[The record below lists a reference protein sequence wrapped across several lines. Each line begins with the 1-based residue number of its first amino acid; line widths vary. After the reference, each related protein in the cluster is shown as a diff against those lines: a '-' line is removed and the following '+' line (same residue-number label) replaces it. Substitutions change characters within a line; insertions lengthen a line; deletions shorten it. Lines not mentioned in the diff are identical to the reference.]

1 MKAESLVFAVAGTVF
16 GLIAG
21 WILGAQQ
28 AVVRAPVAVTQA
40 ADSQPV
46 ETQSPSTPQGA
57 AAAPQLDHAQEQ
69 QLLRTAASDPTAV
82 APKVSLGN
90 LYFDAERYQDA
101 AQWYEAAL
109 RINPLD
115 ADVSTDLGV
124 SYYYLNQPD
133 RALAQ
138 FDRSLQIDAKHTKT
152 LLNVG
157 IVRAFGKQD
166 LPGAAKAWEQVLA
179 IAPDSPEGRA
189 SKRALDA
196 MRGAHPTLPGGA
208 AAPAGQTPASN

>member
-1 MKAESLVFAVAGTVF
+1 MKPESLVFAASGALF
-16 GLIAG
+16 GIIAG

-28 AVVRAPVAVTQA
+28 ASIRPQAVAAPA
-40 ADSQPV
+40 AESQPA
-46 ETQSPSTPQGA
+46 PA
-57 AAAPQLDHAQEQ
+57 AGQTAQAPPQLDQVEVDR
-69 QLLRTAASDPTAV
+69 LLKVAAADPAGAGPRV
-82 APKVSLGN
+82 AIAN
-90 LYFDAERYQDA
+90 LYFDSEHYQEA

-109 RINPLD
+109 KLKPDD

-138 FDRSLQIDAKHTKT
+138 FDQSLRIDSKHTKT

-166 LPGAAKAWEQVLA
+166 LAGAAKAWEQVLA
-179 IAPDSPEGRA
+179 LAPDSPEGKA
-189 SKRALDA
+189 AKRALDA
-196 MRGAHPTLPGGA
+196 MKGAHPNLPGSS
-208 AAPAGQTPASN
+208 APASQAPGTN

>member
-28 AVVRAPVAVTQA
+28 TALRAPVAVTQA
-40 ADSQPV
+40 ADTPAA
-46 ETQSPSTPQGA
+46 PSTAGATPQGA
-57 AAAPQLDHAQEQ
+57 APAPQLDHAQEQ
-69 QLLRTAASDPTAV
+69 QLLRAAASDPTAA

-90 LYFDAERYQDA
+90 LYFDAENYQNA

-109 RINPLD
+109 RVNPRD

-124 SYYYLNQPD
+124 SYYYLNEPD

-208 AAPAGQTPASN
+208 APASQLPSSN

>member
-28 AVVRAPVAVTQA
+28 TAQRAPVAVTQA
-40 ADSQPV
+40 AESQPV
-46 ETQSPSTPQGA
+46 ESQPASTQAAPTP
-57 AAAPQLDHAQEQ
+57 PQLDHAQEQ
-69 QLLRTAASDPTAV
+69 QLLKVAASDPTAMP
-82 APKVSLGN
+82 PKVSLGN
-90 LYFDAERYQDA
+90 FYFDAERYQDA

-109 RINPLD
+109 RVNPLD

-133 RALAQ
+133 RALEQ

-166 LPGAAKAWEQVLA
+166 LRGAAKAWEQVLA

-196 MRGAHPTLPGGA
+196 MRGAHPNVPGG
-208 AAPAGQTPASN
+208 AAPAGQMPASN